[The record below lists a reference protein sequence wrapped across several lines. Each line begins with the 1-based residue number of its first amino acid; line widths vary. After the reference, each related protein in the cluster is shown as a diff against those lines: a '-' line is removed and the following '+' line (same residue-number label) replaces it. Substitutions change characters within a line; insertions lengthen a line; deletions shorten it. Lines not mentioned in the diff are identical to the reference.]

1 MNHPLVAERNERGDL
16 VKVYSRRI
24 NIAAEYNDLLSTEL
38 EYSIDTRFGNFSPG
52 IAYTR
57 FFKDSRQ
64 VSPDALIESDLGTQ
78 NGPDR
83 YKWQGS
89 LHWLWGRV
97 TASAFIYYTPG
108 HVYENAFTCP
118 FDITT
123 IPGTRCTVRHEE
135 LDLDVSSLTTVDL
148 TVTYLFDNGMRLRAG
163 GTNILD
169 RAAPRSLS
177 FSAARLTQPYDPRR
191 WDARGQVLFLELHWE
206 M

>member
-1 MNHPLVAERNERGDL
+1 M
-16 VKVYSRRI
+16 YSRRI
-24 NIAAEYNDLLSTEL
+24 NIAAEYNDLLSTEM
-38 EYSIDTRFGNFSPG
+38 EYSFYTRYGNFTPN

-57 FFKDSRQ
+57 FLKDFRQ
-64 VSPDALIESDLGTQ
+64 VSPDALIQSDLGTQ

-89 LHWLWGRV
+89 LGWVWGRV
-97 TASAFIYYTPG
+97 SANLFVYYTPG
-108 HVYENAFTCP
+108 YVYENAFTCP
-118 FDITT
+118 FAFAD
-123 IPGTRCTVRHEE
+123 IPGTRCTERHEE

-148 TVTYLFDNGMRLRAG
+148 TVTYLFDNGLRLRAG
-163 GTNILD
+163 GANILD

-177 FSAARLTQPYDPRR
+177 YSASRLIQPYDPIR